1 MILCFTEIIREVK
14 SKGPNLNELLKTP
27 LNLLEDDC
35 LNSAL
40 LAAIKINSP
49 KNIFKL
55 ILRGAIN
62 IDEALHKIRKVILI
76 EICRRYNSSAVREE
90 LLLRTDVDKDG
101 GTVLWFGLHLT
112 QLEISWLRSIH

>member
-1 MILCFTEIIREVK
+1 MK

-76 EICRRYNSSAVREE
+76 EICRRHNSSAVREE